1 MDEHLAVRLLRPY
14 LNPFMRKFM
23 SVFVLVAVAT
33 FVVLLDV
40 YITYEKRTEL
50 RVQAAGALL
59 QASVRLASS
68 TPTETVTETATPT
81 STNTPTPTDTPTA
94 TPSPTAT
101 ATATPTLTKTPRPT
115 RTPTR
120 VPTLAPL
127 RATATPRPR
136 PPTAVPPPAVQ
147 IDAYALQVLQL
158 TNNERAMAGLRPLRL
173 SGNLTAAASWFAQDM
188 ASHRITTLSH
198 TDSLGRDAPDRMLA
212 FGYRWLYYAENIA
225 EGYSSPQAVV
235 AAWMASP
242 GHRENILNPRMT
254 EIGLGHAAGG
264 RIDYAVQD
272 FGTR

>member
-1 MDEHLAVRLLRPY
+1 MQ
-14 LNPFMRKFM
+14 KFL

-33 FVVLLDV
+33 FVVLLDA
-40 YITYEKRTEL
+40 YITYEKRSEL

-59 QASVRLASS
+59 QASVQLASPTS
-68 TPTETVTETATPT
+68 TETATETATPT
-81 STNTPTPTDTPTA
+81 ATSTATPTDTPTA
-94 TPSPTAT
+94 TPSSTPT
-101 ATATPTLTKTPRPT
+101 ATATPTWTRTPRPT
-115 RTPTR
+115 RTPTL
-120 VPTLAPL
+120 VPR

-136 PPTAVPPPAVQ
+136 LPTAVPVPVVQ
-147 IDAYALQVLQL
+147 LDAYSQQVLNR
-158 TNNERAMAGLRPLRL
+158 TNSQRAMAGLRPLRL
-173 SGNLTAAASWFAQDM
+173 NANLTAAAGWFAQDM
-188 ASHRITTLSH
+188 ASHRVTMLSH

-254 EIGLGHAAGG
+254 EIGLGHAAAG

-272 FGTR
+272 FGTRQ